1 MATKKKQTKA
11 QARRKKLLQVKMEGV
26 KKARKPVDKMI
37 PRLKAGEVAVSVA
50 GLLGPGGVVAGVG
63 KKVVGHLAKRA
74 AKKAAERL
82 AKGATKKKALK
93 RLPGESTRKRSV
105 EQLRQPYRK

>member
-1 MATKKKQTKA
+1 MAAKKKQTKA

-82 AKGATKKKALK
+82 AKGATKKKP
-93 RLPGESTRKRSV
+93 RLTGESTRKRTV
-105 EQLRQPYRK
+105 EQLRQPYRKK